1 MCIFYTFALGVA
13 VKSNYRVRSI
23 IPFYEFV
30 QKVLL
35 LRCISLK
42 LSFSFDPSCHEFDR
56 WTCRIQEL
64 L

>member
-13 VKSNYRVRSI
+13 VKIYSRVRSI

-30 QKVLL
+30 QKVVL
-35 LRCISLK
+35 LRCLSLK
-42 LSFSFDPSCHEFDR
+42 LSFSLDPSCHEFDR
-56 WTCRIQEL
+56 WTCRIQKL

>member
-13 VKSNYRVRSI
+13 VKSYSRVRSI

-30 QKVLL
+30 QKVVL
-35 LRCISLK
+35 LRCLSVK
-42 LSFSFDPSCHEFDR
+42 LSFPLDPSCHEFYH